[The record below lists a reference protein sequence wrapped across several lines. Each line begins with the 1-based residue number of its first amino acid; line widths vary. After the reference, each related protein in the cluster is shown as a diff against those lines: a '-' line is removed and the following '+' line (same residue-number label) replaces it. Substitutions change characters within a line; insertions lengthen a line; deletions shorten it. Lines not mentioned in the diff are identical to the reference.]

1 MLLATFLN
9 PILPIFMAMVAGYCM
24 RRLKYFDVANA
35 QGINRFVFYMA
46 VPALLFNLI
55 AKAPFSEINW
65 PTVSAYIASEL
76 FVYLGVALVMYRLFK
91 LTLGESLLLGMAA
104 GFVNHLLFVL
114 PIAKTL
120 YGADAVIPIVSIVFV
135 DTIIFCGTVLAI
147 EFIQMRNQEPRKT
160 QSILTVLLMILKN
173 PLVIAT
179 TLGLIAASIP
189 NSIPQGIFTYAGFV
203 GAAAAPAS
211 LFALGV
217 ILAGQS
223 VQPIGLIVGLTVFVK
238 LIIHPILFMTFAA
251 YSAMNPVWQN
261 MVLLVAAG
269 PCGAMPFV
277 IAMQYGIESSRI
289 AKAVMIS
296 TILSLLSLSYLT
308 AS

>member
-9 PILPIFMAMVAGYCM
+9 PILPIFMAMVAGYFM
-24 RRLKYFDVANA
+24 RKLKYFDVANA

-55 AKAPFSEINW
+55 AKVPFAEISW
-65 PTVSAYIASEL
+65 PTVSAYLGSEL
-76 FVYLGVALVMYRLFK
+76 LVYISVAFVMYRIFK
-91 LTLGESLLLGMAA
+91 LSLGESILLGMAS

-120 YGADAVIPIVSIVFV
+120 YGVESVTPIVSIVFV
-135 DTIIFCGTVLAI
+135 DTIIFCCTVLTI
-147 EFIQMRNQEPRKT
+147 EYIQIRQQKPLKP
-160 QSILTVLLMILKN
+160 QSLFAVMLMILKN
-173 PLVIAT
+173 PLVIASS
-179 TLGLIAASIP
+179 LGLIAASMPSIIP
-189 NSIPQGIFTYAGFV
+189 AGIFTYAGFV

-223 VQPIGLIVGLTVFVK
+223 LQPISWIVGLTVFAK
-238 LIIHPILFMTFAA
+238 LILHPLLFTAFAT
-251 YSAMNPVWQN
+251 YSAISPDWQK

-277 IAMQYGIESSRI
+277 IAMQYGIESSKI

-296 TILSLLSLSYLT
+296 TVLSLLSLSYLT
-308 AS
+308 AA